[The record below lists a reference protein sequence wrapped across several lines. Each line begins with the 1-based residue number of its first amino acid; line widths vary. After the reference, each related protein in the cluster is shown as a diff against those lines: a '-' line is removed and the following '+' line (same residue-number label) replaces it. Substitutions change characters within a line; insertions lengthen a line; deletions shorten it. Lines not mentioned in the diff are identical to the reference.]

1 MPKIK
6 TCQFNIDTTM
16 IDVIYE
22 NGSKISVY
30 TVGIEESLRL
40 TPITRDK
47 LSWLLD
53 NEPETY
59 VQMVVDGTIQD
70 YLDRYEE
77 SSSDCESGIRK
88 SLEQKFSPEI
98 ARQIAREMM
107 MYG

>member
-22 NGSKISVY
+22 NGSKISFY
-30 TVGIEESLRL
+30 TVVIEEKLKL
-40 TPITRDK
+40 TPITKDR

-53 NEPETY
+53 NELETY
-59 VQMVVDGTIQD
+59 VQMVLDGTMQD

-77 SSSDCESGIRK
+77 LVSDCESGIRK

>member
-6 TCQFNIDTTM
+6 SCQFNIDTTM

-22 NGSKISVY
+22 NGSKISFY
-30 TVGIEESLRL
+30 TVGIEEKLKL

-53 NEPETY
+53 NEPKTY
-59 VQMVVDGTIQD
+59 VQRVLDGTMQD
-70 YLDRYEE
+70 YLDRYEK
-77 SSSDCESGIRK
+77 SSNDCESDIRK

-98 ARQIAREMM
+98 ARQIA
-107 MYG
+107 GSVNSFL

>member
-16 IDVIYE
+16 IDVVFE
-22 NGSKISVY
+22 NGSKISFY
-30 TVGIEESLRL
+30 TVGIEEKLKL
-40 TPITRDK
+40 TPITKDR
-47 LSWLLD
+47 LSRLLD

-59 VQMVVDGTIQD
+59 VQMVLDGTMQD
-70 YLDRYEE
+70 YLDRYEQ
-77 SSSDCESGIRK
+77 SSNDCENGIRK